1 MKCYLKKL
9 AINGYDPIPLWR
21 DEYDFKVP
29 KDKFRLI
36 TGRYTTSTQSATT
49 NNSMLRD
56 MQSTNFIWIN
66 NKKAKEYFKKAKD
79 INFAQE
85 NLKLMEKF
93 NTRK

>member
-1 MKCYLKKL
+1 M
-9 AINGYDPIPLWR
+9 YDIQKSIQYAKEANLSI
-21 DEYDFKVP
+21 DNYNLGIYYYIGLGVKED
-29 KDKFRLI
+29 
-36 TGRYTTSTQSATT
+36 
-49 NNSMLRD
+49 
-56 MQSTNFIWIN
+56 